1 MAVDRKAQVH
11 HIGAEGF
18 GVVEWD
24 VGEDK
29 VVEGWGILVEVV
41 EDPVD
46 VEEEEVAA
54 PVLIHWHVIGVG
66 FVAIWPLTVPP
77 PVTSQW

>member
-1 MAVDRKAQVH
+1 MVVDKKAQISQ
-11 HIGAEGF
+11 IGAEVY
-18 GVVEWD
+18 GVVEWGM
-24 VGEDK
+24 GEDK
-29 VVEGWGILVEVV
+29 VVEERGILVDEVKGQ
-41 EDPVD
+41 VD
-46 VEEEEVAA
+46 AEEEEVAA